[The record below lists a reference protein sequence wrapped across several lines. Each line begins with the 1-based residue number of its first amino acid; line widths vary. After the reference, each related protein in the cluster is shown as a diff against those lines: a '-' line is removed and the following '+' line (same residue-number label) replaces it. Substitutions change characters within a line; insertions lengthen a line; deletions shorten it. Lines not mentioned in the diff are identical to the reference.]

1 MAKETKTTTAPV
13 VEEKQYPPNALSIA
27 ALFVGWIVPGAGH
40 LLVRRWVRG
49 VLIMISVFTMFFLGL
64 AMQGKV
70 YDTGFNDLID
80 VLSFVGDLCTGGLY
94 ILARSFDWGAGAI
107 HRAVADYGTKFIVVA
122 GLLNVISMIDAYHIA
137 IGKKQ

>member
-1 MAKETKTTTAPV
+1 MAKDTRMTTAPAV
-13 VEEKQYPPNALSIA
+13 KEKEYPPNALSIA
-27 ALFVGWIVPGAGH
+27 ALVVGWIVPGAGH
-40 LLVRRWVRG
+40 LIVRRWVRG
-49 VLIMISVFTMFFLGL
+49 VLIMICVCTMFFLGL
-64 AMQGKV
+64 GMQGKV

-94 ILARSFDWGAGAI
+94 MLARSLDWGSGAI
-107 HRAVADYGTKFIVVA
+107 HRAIADYGTKFIVVA